1 MIIKRSQVLA
11 LPLLHGLAR
20 LASFQW
26 HQPSQ
31 DSDFMFIFPIFQIQS
46 HMDHI
51 SQWSATSL
59 IFSLRRANY
68 VWYVTAPAVAW
79 PQRSPIFQSFLL
91 CLHFLNLK
99 TTPTTTS
106 YTCSPS
112 LKSFLSAPFTDGFC
126 SEPLARRCTHRKRL
140 THFVTVQR
148 FFPRSAAK

>member
-11 LPLLHGLAR
+11 LPLLLG

-26 HQPSQ
+26 HQPPQ

-59 IFSLRRANY
+59 VFSLKRANY
-68 VWYVTAPAVAW
+68 VWYATAPAVAW

-99 TTPTTTS
+99 ETPTTTS

-112 LKSFLSAPFTDGFC
+112 LKSFLSAPLLQMGC
-126 SEPLARRCTHRKRL
+126 SLPSHWHRKRPA
-140 THFVTVQR
+140 HFVPVQR
-148 FFPRSAAK
+148 FSPRSAAAK